1 MKPRTLLVFVS
12 LLAVSLCA
20 KANPLRKYIDELQSN
35 KLSDYA
41 TVVLLDSTSVSVSPT
56 GQGVFS
62 VVKGV
67 KVQNLN
73 GVMANR
79 ILKYDYDPLTA
90 AARFKVVKIYHED
103 GSTTDVDVSKAC
115 DYTAPARAIYW

>member
-41 TVVLLDSTSVSVSPT
+41 TVVLLDSTSVSFAYRPRRIFCSKRCKSSKFKRSD
-56 GQGVFS
+56 GQPYS
-62 VVKGV
+62 
-67 KVQNLN
+67 
-73 GVMANR
+73 
-79 ILKYDYDPLTA
+79 
-90 AARFKVVKIYHED
+90 
-103 GSTTDVDVSKAC
+103 
-115 DYTAPARAIYW
+115 